1 MRKRIQK
8 QIDQELLNAIFS
20 AEKEWKHLRKIV
32 DNSIDPLDESRQWLK
47 VTEAKYMFLL
57 REAKRRKIS
66 VLRY

>member
-8 QIDQELLNAIFS
+8 QIDQELLNVIFS

-47 VTEAKYMFLL
+47 VAEAKYMFLL